1 MEYNIKKYQFHQ
13 NEKDYV
19 VSTGLIY
26 DRIRITCQENLIFD
40 GPFYSNEFS
49 LYDLRNIHQFF
60 SLTQTIEE
68 ALKEINKGIERQKT
82 GLKLGSNDIMHF
94 FGNLI
99 LGTDNDIYVL
109 NLKRNFEPNKYGIFT
124 PPSAYAA
131 DLILTTNYKV
141 DGERLNIAEIN
152 AGNLQREQTIIEEE
166 LDKVIPH
173 INKLKRISMDIEEE
187 NALIKER
194 IRILQKNLEQKKYT
208 VFRLKEENSNLKR
221 ENQGLNNMINNQQ
234 NAIRNKQ
241 AIQTQM
247 NIKQRPNVK
256 PQINSVVSKF
266 EQLPLR
272 TFFPRTL
279 AKPNIEEYNNNYQ
292 DYNNY
297 IYSPEITTEL
307 NTYTYNDNISNQIQ
321 KQIQVY
327 PSVYQNPQ
335 PQNIIIPQTQNIILS
350 EKQPVINYTNYT
362 PPLRLSK
369 ITNNV
374 SYNKTTYKAY
384 LKTPSKDIIYKNK
397 LNNPNINIDNNIN
410 NINIIS
416 PNKNMI
422 KSYSNNNMKLGTL
435 TDNIRSYRNK
445 NLYDKIDN
453 NKQINGISNNKD
465 YIKPA
470 GSRMPNAN
478 YHKSPSQYRNKIKNF
493 PLVGY
498 SSYNNQGDVNNNK

>member
-1 MEYNIKKYQFHQ
+1 
-13 NEKDYV
+13 
-19 VSTGLIY
+19 
-26 DRIRITCQENLIFD
+26 
-40 GPFYSNEFS
+40 
-49 LYDLRNIHQFF
+49 
-60 SLTQTIEE
+60 
-68 ALKEINKGIERQKT
+68 
-82 GLKLGSNDIMHF
+82 
-94 FGNLI
+94 
-99 LGTDNDIYVL
+99 
-109 NLKRNFEPNKYGIFT
+109 
-124 PPSAYAA
+124 
-131 DLILTTNYKV
+131 
-141 DGERLNIAEIN
+141 
-152 AGNLQREQTIIEEE
+152 
-166 LDKVIPH
+166 
-173 INKLKRISMDIEEE
+173 MDIEEE

-369 ITNNV
+369 ITNNS

-435 TDNIRSYRNK
+435 TDNIRSYGNK
-445 NLYDKIDN
+445 NFNDKIDN

-478 YHKSPSQYRNKIKNF
+478 YHKSPSQNRNKIRNF

-498 SSYNNQGDVNNNK
+498 SSYNNQGDVNNKK